1 MPFKLLDLHLKDLGF
16 LKGYFVFPIL
26 NILPVEGKCNFVI
39 TEVLLNSKVFV
50 GHFVFSKSSFFHG
63 QKLIRDL
70 VVIQARSFGLLPF
83 FSNIQ
88 QGLLL
93 FLKLSE
99 IMVPPQS
106 SDLENIFK
114 VRELIEYLVQI
125 LILDTEELRVSSSLW
140 DIVVHIEGLKDET
153 DLSEVATF
161 VKVD

>member
-1 MPFKLLDLHLKDLGF
+1 
-16 LKGYFVFPIL
+16 
-26 NILPVEGKCNFVI
+26 
-39 TEVLLNSKVFV
+39 
-50 GHFVFSKSSFFHG
+50 
-63 QKLIRDL
+63 
-70 VVIQARSFGLLPF
+70 
-83 FSNIQ
+83 
-88 QGLLL
+88 LL

>member
-1 MPFKLLDLHLKDLGF
+1 
-16 LKGYFVFPIL
+16 
-26 NILPVEGKCNFVI
+26 
-39 TEVLLNSKVFV
+39 
-50 GHFVFSKSSFFHG
+50 
-63 QKLIRDL
+63 
-70 VVIQARSFGLLPF
+70 
-83 FSNIQ
+83 
-88 QGLLL
+88 
-93 FLKLSE
+93 
-99 IMVPPQS
+99 MVPPQS